1 MKLFAAWDIDSPTI
15 QWGKFMTKRIFL
27 STFFVSFASVI
38 IAIIIVLGANY
49 AKNLDNFTKQLE
61 EETGLLSVSL
71 ADENADDIENNLA
84 KLSGFS
90 SRITYIAA
98 DGTVLFDNK
107 ANPAEMEN
115 HANRDEII
123 AAKQSGKGT
132 ATRESH
138 TLSER
143 TIYCAR
149 VLENGDIIRVSGTQ
163 DTVLGM
169 IFDLWWGVLL
179 ALILALILSLLLADL
194 TANKIVK
201 PINKIDLKNPD
212 IDENYS
218 EIAPLLHEIKNRN
231 IEIESRMNELSR
243 ARAEFSL
250 ITENMSEGFI
260 ITDKNADVLSYNN
273 SALKILG
280 AEFNENSR
288 NIFTLNRSE
297 SFIEA
302 IENALKGERNEVN
315 LTLSDRVYQ
324 VIASPVFSHGEPSG
338 AIIII
343 LDITEKESREE
354 LRREFTSNVSHEL
367 KTPLTTIYGISDML
381 AGGIV
386 KPEDIKE
393 FSGKIKSEASRL
405 ITLIE
410 DIINLSRL
418 DENSYKEERETVDLH
433 ELAETCADRLSK
445 AAENAGVSLSVTGEK
460 AEIIGIYPV
469 LDEIF
474 YNLLDNAIKYNK
486 EGGTAEINISQTD
499 DFVKATFTDTGIGIP
514 PESVDRVFE
523 RFYRVDKSRSRKIG
537 GTGLGLSIVK
547 HGVTLHGGTIG
558 LKSTENSGTEIT
570 VLLPKHK

>member
-1 MKLFAAWDIDSPTI
+1 
-15 QWGKFMTKRIFL
+15 MTKRIFL
-27 STFFVSFASVI
+27 SAFFVSFASVI
-38 IAIIIVLGANY
+38 IAIVIVLGANY

-61 EETGLLSVSL
+61 EETELLNVSL
-71 ADENADDIENNLA
+71 DDESTDEILQNLA
-84 KLSGFS
+84 NLTGFS
-90 SRITYIAA
+90 SRITYISA

-115 HANRDEII
+115 HANREEIV

-143 TIYCAR
+143 TIYCAFVR
-149 VLENGDIIRVSGTQ
+149 ENGDIIRISGTQ

-169 IFDLWWGVLL
+169 IFDMWWGVAL
-179 ALILALILSLLLADL
+179 ALILALLLSLLLADL

-201 PINKIDLKNPD
+201 PINQIDLKNPD
-212 IDENYS
+212 IDENYA

-231 IEIESRMNELSR
+231 IEIESRINELSR

-260 ITDKNADVLSYNN
+260 ITDKKAEVLSYNN
-273 SALKILG
+273 AALKILG
-280 AEFNENSR
+280 SDFSENSR
-288 NIFTLNRSE
+288 NIFTLNHNE
-297 SFIEA
+297 SFIKA
-302 IENALKGERNEVN
+302 VENALKGTRNEVN

-338 AIIII
+338 TVIII

-354 LRREFTSNVSHEL
+354 LRHEFTSNVSHEL

-386 KPEDIKE
+386 KPEDIRE
-393 FSGKIKSEASRL
+393 FSEKIKSEASRL

-418 DENSYKEERETVDLH
+418 DENSYNDERETVDLK
-433 ELAETCADRLSK
+433 ELAEICADRLSK
-445 AAENAGVSLSVTGEK
+445 AAEKAEVTVSVTGEK
-460 AEIIGIYPV
+460 AEVVGIYPV

-486 EGGTAEINISQTD
+486 QGGTAEINLSQTE
-499 DFVKATFTDTGIGIP
+499 DFVKAVFSDTGIGIP
-514 PESVDRVFE
+514 SECVDRVFE
-523 RFYRVDKSRSRKIG
+523 RFYRVDKSRSRIIG

-558 LKSTENSGTEIT
+558 IKSTENSGTEIT

>member
-1 MKLFAAWDIDSPTI
+1 
-15 QWGKFMTKRIFL
+15 MTKRIFL

-38 IAIIIVLGANY
+38 IAIVIVLGANY
-49 AKNLDNFTKQLE
+49 AKNLDNFTNQLE
-61 EETGLLSVSL
+61 EETRLLSVSL
-71 ADENADDIENNLA
+71 TDKNADDIEKNLA
-84 KLSGFS
+84 NLTGFS

-98 DGTVLFDNK
+98 DGTVLFDNV

-115 HANRDEII
+115 HANREEIV

-143 TIYCAR
+143 TIYCAS
-149 VLENGDIIRVSGTQ
+149 VLENGDVIRVSGTQ
-163 DTVLGM
+163 NTVLGM
-169 IFDLWWGVLL
+169 IFDLWWGVAL

-194 TANKIVK
+194 TANKIVN
-201 PINKIDLKNPD
+201 PINQIDLKNPD
-212 IDENYS
+212 IDENYA

-260 ITDKNADVLSYNN
+260 ITDKNAEVLSYNN

-288 NIFTLNRSE
+288 NIFTLNHNE

-324 VIASPVFSHGEPSG
+324 VIASPVFSRGEPNG
-338 AIIII
+338 TVIII

-386 KPEDIKE
+386 KPEDVRE
-393 FSGKIKSEASRL
+393 FSEKIKSEASRL
-405 ITLIE
+405 IALIE

-433 ELAETCADRLSK
+433 ELAETCAERLSK
-445 AAENAGVSLSVTGEK
+445 AAENAGVSLKVTGEK
-460 AEIIGIYPV
+460 TEITGIYPV

-486 EGGTAEINISQTD
+486 EGGSAEINISQND

-558 LKSTENSGTEIT
+558 IKSNEGSGTEIT

>member
-1 MKLFAAWDIDSPTI
+1 
-15 QWGKFMTKRIFL
+15 MTKRIFL

>member
-1 MKLFAAWDIDSPTI
+1 M
-15 QWGKFMTKRIFL
+15 
-27 STFFVSFASVI
+27 STFFVSFASVV

-49 AKNLDNFTKQLE
+49 GKNLDNFTKQLE
-61 EETGLLSVSL
+61 DETRLLSASL
-71 ADENADDIENNLA
+71 TDENVDEIRQNLEH
-84 KLSGFS
+84 LTGFS
-90 SRITYIAA
+90 SRITYVAA
-98 DGTVLFDNK
+98 DGTVLFDNM

-123 AAKQSGKGT
+123 AAKQSGEGT
-132 ATRESH
+132 ATRESR

-194 TANKIVK
+194 TSSKIVS
-201 PINKIDLKNPD
+201 PMNQIDLKNPD
-212 IDENYS
+212 IDENYA

-231 IEIESRMNELSR
+231 IEIESRINELSR

-260 ITDKNADVLSYNN
+260 ITDKNAEVLSYNN

-280 AEFNENSR
+280 AKFNENSR
-288 NIFTLNRSE
+288 NIFTLNHNE

-302 IENALKGERNEVN
+302 IENALNGERNEVN
-315 LTLSDRVYQ
+315 LTLSDRVFQ
-324 VIASPVFSHGEPSG
+324 VIASPVFSRGEPNG
-338 AIIII
+338 TVIII
-343 LDITEKESREE
+343 LDVTEKESREE

-393 FSGKIKSEASRL
+393 FSEKIKSEASRL

-418 DENSYKEERETVDLH
+418 DENSYKDERESVDLH

-445 AAENAGVSLSVTGEK
+445 AAEKAKVSVKVTGEK
-460 AEIIGIYPV
+460 AEIVGIYPV

-486 EGGTAEINISQTD
+486 QGGTAEINISQTA
-499 DFVKATFTDTGIGIP
+499 DFVKATFSDTGIGIP
-514 PESVDRVFE
+514 PESAERVFE

-547 HGVTLHGGTIG
+547 HGVTLHGGSIS
-558 LKSTENSGTEIT
+558 LKSTENNGTEIT

>member
-1 MKLFAAWDIDSPTI
+1 
-15 QWGKFMTKRIFL
+15 MTKRIFL

-280 AEFNENSR
+280 TEFNENSR

-486 EGGTAEINISQTD
+486 EGGSAEINISQTD

>member
-1 MKLFAAWDIDSPTI
+1 
-15 QWGKFMTKRIFL
+15 MTKRIFL

-445 AAENAGVSLSVTGEK
+445 AAENAGVLLSVTGEK

>member
-1 MKLFAAWDIDSPTI
+1 M
-15 QWGKFMTKRIFL
+15 

-445 AAENAGVSLSVTGEK
+445 AAENAGVLLSVTGEK

>member
-1 MKLFAAWDIDSPTI
+1 M
-15 QWGKFMTKRIFL
+15 

-280 AEFNENSR
+280 TEFNENSR

-486 EGGTAEINISQTD
+486 EGGSAEINISQTD

>member
-1 MKLFAAWDIDSPTI
+1 
-15 QWGKFMTKRIFL
+15 MTKRIFL

-49 AKNLDNFTKQLE
+49 AKNLDDFTRRLE
-61 EETGLLSVSL
+61 EETELLAVSL
-71 ADENADDIENNLA
+71 TDENADYIQPHLA
-84 KLSGFS
+84 KLRGFS

-98 DGTVLFDNK
+98 DGEVLFDNA
-107 ANPAEMEN
+107 ANPADMEN
-115 HANRDEII
+115 HAERDEII

-132 ATRESH
+132 ATRESR

-149 VLENGDIIRVSGTQ
+149 VLANGDIIRVSGTQ
-163 DTVLGM
+163 STVLGM
-169 IFDLWWGVLL
+169 IFDLWWGVAL

-201 PINKIDLKNPD
+201 PINQIDLKNPD

-250 ITENMSEGFI
+250 ITENMSEGFV
-260 ITDKNADVLSYNN
+260 ITDKKAEVLSYNS

-280 AEFNENSR
+280 AEFSEGSR
-288 NIFTLNRSE
+288 SVFTLNRGE
-297 SFIEA
+297 SFIRA
-302 IENALKGERNEVN
+302 VENALSGERSEVN
-315 LTLSDRVYQ
+315 LTLSDRVFG
-324 VIASPVFSHGEPSG
+324 VIASPVFSHGEVNG
-338 AIIII
+338 AVIII

-381 AGGIV
+381 AGGLV
-386 KPEDIKE
+386 KPEDTKE
-393 FSGKIKSEASRL
+393 FSGKIKSEAARL

-418 DENSYKEERETVDLH
+418 DENSYKDERETVDLL
-433 ELAETCADRLSK
+433 ELAEACADRLSK
-445 AAENAGVSLSVTGEK
+445 AAESKSAQIKVTGEK

-469 LDEIF
+469 LDEII

-486 EGGTAEINISQTD
+486 PGGTAEINVSQAENSAKIT
-499 DFVKATFTDTGIGIP
+499 VTDTGIGIP
-514 PESVDRVFE
+514 AESLSRVFE
-523 RFYRVDKSRSRKIG
+523 RFYRVDKSRSRTIG

-547 HGVTLHGGTIG
+547 HGVALHGGTIDI
-558 LKSTENSGTEIT
+558 KSAPDVGTEVT
-570 VLLPKHK
+570 VLLPKRK

>member
-1 MKLFAAWDIDSPTI
+1 M
-15 QWGKFMTKRIFL
+15 

-61 EETGLLSVSL
+61 EETQLLSVSL
-71 ADENADDIENNLA
+71 TDENADDIEQHLANLT
-84 KLSGFS
+84 GFS

-98 DGTVLFDNK
+98 DGTVLFDNV

-115 HANRDEII
+115 HANRDEIV

-149 VLENGDIIRVSGTQ
+149 VLANGDIIRVSGTQ

-201 PINKIDLKNPD
+201 PINEIDLKNPD

-231 IEIESRMNELSR
+231 IEIESRINELSR

-260 ITDKNADVLSYNN
+260 ITDKNAEVLSYNN

-288 NIFTLNRSE
+288 NIFTLNHNE
-297 SFIEA
+297 SFIQA

-324 VIASPVFSHGEPSG
+324 VIASPVFSRGEPNG
-338 AIIII
+338 TVIII

-386 KPEDIKE
+386 KPEDIRE
-393 FSGKIKSEASRL
+393 FSEKIKSEASRL

-418 DENSYKEERETVDLH
+418 DENSYKDERENVDLK

-445 AAENAGVSLSVTGEK
+445 AAENNGVTLKVTGEK
-460 AEIIGIYPV
+460 AEITGVYPV

-486 EGGTAEINISQTD
+486 NGGTAEINISQTD

-523 RFYRVDKSRSRKIG
+523 RFYRVDKSRSRTIG

-558 LKSTENSGTEIT
+558 IKSTEGSGTEIT

>member
-1 MKLFAAWDIDSPTI
+1 M
-15 QWGKFMTKRIFL
+15 

-84 KLSGFS
+84 KLSVFS

>member
-1 MKLFAAWDIDSPTI
+1 M
-15 QWGKFMTKRIFL
+15 

>member
-1 MKLFAAWDIDSPTI
+1 
-15 QWGKFMTKRIFL
+15 MTKRIFL

-71 ADENADDIENNLA
+71 DDENADDIENNLA

-132 ATRESH
+132 TTRESH

-280 AEFNENSR
+280 TEFNENSR